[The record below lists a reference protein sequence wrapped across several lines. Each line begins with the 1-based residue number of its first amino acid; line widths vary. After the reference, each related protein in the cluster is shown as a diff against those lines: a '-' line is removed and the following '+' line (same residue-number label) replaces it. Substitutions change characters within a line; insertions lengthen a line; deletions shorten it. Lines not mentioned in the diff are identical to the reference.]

1 MAVKMDKFLLQYFMQ
16 LHFNEMPPEK
26 RETFIKYIEGGDDF
40 TKDSDMKIWKR
51 DLVHQDADGKW
62 VDNEIPDGNAPTP
75 PAAPDSNPWAMD
87 DEEWK
92 KLYIEFRNA
101 FRTMSANKSKFANSS
116 DPDTYNAEAATF
128 LHDNFGD
135 PTPPADKLFSPVPAN
150 ADAETEIA
158 NLLGL
163 LNDATLAPTFSVKLR
178 EWPTNISLSEL
189 KEGLTKKQYN
199 EDDEFQKKL
208 RDVSEYLSY
217 YKDELGLTGC
227 DFSKIQNGFDE
238 KHVDGAKL
246 NEFKTRHKDLL
257 RIVAKNKKIREQ
269 FPTNKITSAIEEANK
284 KTAYEDKNSANFL
297 ADTPNDTLTPLQRFK
312 KWRKETYSDVFE
324 KWKLLQGDRLYFSP
338 QAAKIVAALD
348 NEKVKP
354 TDGLDGI
361 TKAAGNVKNELLK
374 KSASA
379 AQHFGWLSETL
390 GEIKNVMPKSYEGA
404 LSHGT
409 QLNAVIEEL
418 ITRAIRDNK
427 IEEAKTAMEVI
438 SVCKYGL
445 TTSKIMDKLSKEK
458 LTLLSDPKLS
468 INSNEF
474 TKFFGVVMDKTLET
488 MLKGVGYTITAVGN
502 TINKS
507 GSKFK
512 GRADKIDANA
522 QAWEAQNTAD
532 KAAADNERRTKN
544 AADDAVRRAE
554 TIRRDNTGITE
565 ANLAMYE
572 RHQERGKQIEAQR
585 KTQLDNAQTA
595 LDTANQTYQ
604 QKKQAKDGFQ
614 ATIDKYDTQ
623 LPQQISDLANE
634 SARLRNE
641 YSQVKA
647 QLTAIPTPY
656 ANAMEE
662 LKAKQLQEKY
672 NQLYEQRKQK
682 LSERRNLEDELRT
695 GRAPGGEYEVA
706 NNSIA
711 NAITEETNAQNALN
725 NEQNAFNRAEQR
737 YNATQASNNDRA
749 DKIKTFKNSRDKIN
763 ELTEQIN
770 RRDTIMSEWDDKHK
784 NQWNEL
790 RDYWNYLETGRDS
803 RTGDFYNRF
812 TMSKKKAQKDFDAD
826 KMAKFLEFQR
836 NHSIAA

>member
-1 MAVKMDKFLLQYFMQ
+1 MTVKMDKFLLQYFMQ

-26 RETFIKYIEGGDDF
+26 RKTFIKYIEGGDDF

-51 DLVHQDADGKW
+51 DLVHQDTDGKW
-62 VDNEIPDGNAPTP
+62 VNNEIPDGNVPTP

-116 DPDTYNAEAATF
+116 DPDTYNADAAAF

-135 PTPPADKLFSPVPAN
+135 PTPPADKLFSSVTAN
-150 ADAETEIA
+150 TDAETEIA
-158 NLLGL
+158 NLLQM
-163 LNDATLAPTFSVKLR
+163 LNDASLAPTFSVKLN
-178 EWPTNISLSEL
+178 EWGIISASDL
-189 KEGLTKKQYN
+189 KDGLTKKTYN
-199 EDDEFQKKL
+199 TDDEFQQKL
-208 RDVSEYLSY
+208 KRVSEYLSF
-217 YKDELGLTGC
+217 YKDELGITGC
-227 DFSKIQNGFDE
+227 DFDKIQNGFDE
-238 KHVDGAKL
+238 KHVDDAKL
-246 NEFKTRHKDLL
+246 AEFKTRHKDLL
-257 RIVAKNKKIREQ
+257 RIVAKNKKIQEQ
-269 FPTNKITSAIEEANK
+269 FPANKITSAMDEAKK
-284 KTAYEDKNSANFL
+284 KTAYEDTNSPNFL
-297 ADTPNDTLTPLQRFK
+297 VDSQNDTLTPLQQFE
-312 KWRKETYSDVFE
+312 KWRKDTYSDVFE

-338 QAAKIVAALD
+338 QASKIVAALD
-348 NEKVKP
+348 KEKVKP

-361 TKAAGNVKNELLK
+361 TKVANNVKNELLK

-379 AQHFGWLSETL
+379 AKHFGWLSETL
-390 GEIKNVMPKSYEGA
+390 VDIKNVMPKSYEGA

-418 ITRAIRDNK
+418 ITRAIRDDK
-427 IEEAKTAMEVI
+427 IDEAKTAMEVI

-474 TKFFGVVMDKTLET
+474 TKVFGVVMDKTLET
-488 MLKGVGYTITAVGN
+488 MLKGIGYTITAIGN

-512 GRADKIDANA
+512 GRRDKIDANA
-522 QAWEAQNTAD
+522 QAWEVQNAAD
-532 KAAADNERRTKN
+532 KATADRERTTKN

-554 TIRRDNTGITE
+554 TTRRDSTGITDD
-565 ANLAMYE
+565 NLAMYE

-585 KTQLDNAQTA
+585 KSQFENAQAA
-595 LDTANQTYQ
+595 LNTANQTYQ
-604 QKKQAKDGFQ
+604 EKKRAKDAFQ
-614 ATIDKYDTQ
+614 ATIDKYNTE
-623 LPQQISDLANE
+623 LPQKISDLGDE
-634 SARLRNE
+634 STRLRNE
-641 YSQVKA
+641 YNRIKA
-647 QLTAIPTPY
+647 QLTTIPTPY
-656 ANAMEE
+656 ANAMDE

-695 GRAPGGEYEVA
+695 GKAPGGEYEVA

-711 NAITEETNAQNALN
+711 NAITEETNAQTALN

-749 DKIKTFKNSRDKIN
+749 DKIKTFRDSRDKIK

-770 RRDTIMSEWDDKHK
+770 RRDTIVSEWDNKHV

-803 RTGDFYNRF
+803 RTGDFYNRL
-812 TMSKKKAQKDFDAD
+812 TMSKKKAQSNYDAE
-826 KMAKFLEFQR
+826 KMAKFMQFKQQ
-836 NHSIAA
+836 HTIAA

>member
-16 LHFNEMPPEK
+16 LHFNEMPLKK
-26 RETFIKYIEGGDDF
+26 RETFINYIKGGDDF
-40 TKDSDMKIWKR
+40 AKDSDMKIWKR

-62 VDNEIPDGNAPTP
+62 VDNEIPDGRAPTP
-75 PAAPDSNPWAMD
+75 PATPGSNPWEMD

-101 FRTMSANKSKFANSS
+101 FRKMHANKSNFANP
-116 DPDTYNAEAATF
+116 DNKDTYNEAAAAF

-150 ADAETEIA
+150 ADAEAEIA

-178 EWPTNISLSEL
+178 EWQTNISLSEL

-199 EDDEFQKKL
+199 EDDEFQQKL
-208 RDVSEYLSY
+208 KDVSEYLSV

-227 DFSKIQNGFDE
+227 DFSKIQNGFDA
-238 KHVDGAKL
+238 KHVDANKL
-246 NEFKTRHKDLL
+246 AVFKERHHDLL
-257 RIVAKNKKIREQ
+257 QIVAQNKKIQEQ
-269 FPTNKITSAIEEANK
+269 FPANKITTALDEAKK
-284 KTAYEDKNSANFL
+284 KTAYEEVNSPNFL
-297 ADTPNDTLTPLQRFK
+297 VDNQHDTLTPMQKFE
-312 KWRKETYSDVFE
+312 KWRKDTYSDVFE
-324 KWKLLQGDRLYFSP
+324 KWKMLQGDRLYFSP
-338 QAAKIVAALD
+338 QASKIVAAL
-348 NEKVKP
+348 NKEKVKP

-361 TKAAGNVKNELLK
+361 TKAASNVKNELLK

-379 AQHFGWLSETL
+379 AGHFDWLNKTL
-390 GEIKNVMPKSYEGA
+390 GEIKAVMPKAYEGA

-418 ITRAIRDNK
+418 ITRAVESGK
-427 IEEAKTAMEVI
+427 IDEAKTAMEVI

-488 MLKGVGYTITAVGN
+488 MLKGVGYTITAIGN

-512 GRADKIDANA
+512 GRSDAIDANA
-522 QAWEAQNTAD
+522 QDWERKNTAD
-532 KAAADNERRTKN
+532 KNAAIAERNTKN
-544 AADDAVRRAE
+544 TRDEAVRQAE
-554 TIRRDNTGITE
+554 ITRRDGTGITNE
-565 ANLAMYE
+565 NLAMYE
-572 RHQERGKQIEAQR
+572 RHQKRGKDLERRR
-585 KTQLDNAQTA
+585 KQNLDNAQSEKDA
-595 LDTANQTYQ
+595 ASQDLQ
-604 QKKQAKDGFQ
+604 QKQQAVDGFQ
-614 ATIDKYDTQ
+614 TTTDKDNTE
-623 LPQQISDLANE
+623 LPRKIADLATE
-634 SARLRNE
+634 SARLRSE
-641 YSQVKA
+641 YMRIKS

-656 ANAMEE
+656 ANAMDE
-662 LKAKQLQEKY
+662 LKAQQLQAQYKQLY
-672 NQLYEQRKQK
+672 DQRKQK
-682 LSERRNLEDELRT
+682 LAERQTLQNELRT
-695 GRAPGGEYEVA
+695 GMAPGGEYEVA

-711 NAITEETNAQNALN
+711 NARNEVNAAQTVLTDK
-725 NEQNAFNRAEQR
+725 ENAFNRAEQR
-737 YNATQASNNDRA
+737 YNTTQTTNQDRA
-749 DKIKTFKNSRDKIN
+749 DKINTFKNSRDKIK
-763 ELTEQIN
+763 ELTAQIE
-770 RRDTIMSEWDDKHK
+770 RRDKIVNEWDDKHK

-812 TMSKKKAQKDFDAD
+812 TLSKKKAQGDFDAD
-826 KMAKFLEFQR
+826 KMALFAEYQR
-836 NHSIAA
+836 RHSIAA